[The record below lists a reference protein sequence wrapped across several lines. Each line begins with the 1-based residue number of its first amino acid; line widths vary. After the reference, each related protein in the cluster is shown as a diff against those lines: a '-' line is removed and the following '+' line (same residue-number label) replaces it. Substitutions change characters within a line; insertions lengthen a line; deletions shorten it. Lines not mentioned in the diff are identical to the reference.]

1 MDYRLRHYD
10 VTMYRKRHEN
20 VMPNPTALLVCF
32 PLFLLGRRLFGTGS
46 ESEEQPA
53 LSSRCT
59 LINDWVYILVYVFF
73 FFYEQIQWFIQSFVL
88 GLELSNEGGDF
99 FFLFNYWNL
108 SDNPTSRDQ
117 EKSISPKT
125 HLDNKSCVL
134 MYVYIYISLNLYV
147 MLCYEHRRKTHR

>member
-73 FFYEQIQWFIQSFVL
+73 FFMNKYNDLYKASCYGWNYL
-88 GLELSNEGGDF
+88 MMGGDF

-134 MYVYIYISLNLYV
+134 MYVCIYIYKLKLI
-147 MLCYEHRRKTHR
+147 CYAVLRTQA